1 MATNRNP
8 QQSLLSNHSERDLLV
23 KILAEMRVQTMLLAE
38 AFNSKDDVAALR
50 DEVMGNGN
58 RANSDL

>member
-8 QQSLLSNHSERDLLV
+8 QQSLLHNHDDRSLLV
-23 KILAEMRVQTMLLAE
+23 KILAELRVQTLLMAE
-38 AFNSKDDVAALR
+38 AFNAKDDVAALR

-58 RANSDL
+58 RSNSDL